1 MESEKKEVQKSVEER
16 LAELEQRV
24 KALEEVVSKIPSKDE
39 IIASVRHVTKNCAT
53 RTATGR
59 VR

>member
-1 MESEKKEVQKSVEER
+1 MEVEKKEVQKSVEER

-24 KALEEVVSKIPSKDE
+24 KTLEEAVAKIPFENE
-39 IIASVRHVTKNCAT
+39 IIASVRRVTKNCAT